1 MKGGDSMTEPTRPA
15 AEPAASAV
23 PSAGALLRAARLR
36 QGLQLPALAA
46 IVKVPPAKLEALEAD
61 HHEVFP
67 DATFTRALAKT
78 LCRVLKIEA
87 APVLALLPQGGAAT
101 TMQWQDTSLG
111 RPFKDPRVAGEPL
124 RWAPWQRPVPWAV
137 AVLLAAAAAFVLV
150 PTPQPVLEAADEAA
164 SAAAAAAA
172 EAPPEAASALAGL
185 PAVAASAVA
194 APVAVAASAAGGMV
208 AQAASSVASAVG
220 VIAGAVA
227 PAAAGAASAAAVS
240 APVAAD
246 VASAS
251 ASASVIAVAGAD
263 PADRAVLRVTAD
275 AWIQVSDGRGKVL
288 AGRLF
293 KSGEV
298 VEFNAP
304 LPLRVRV
311 GNVAGTELAF
321 RGQPVD
327 LRSGAQGNVRTVVLQ

>member
-227 PAAAGAASAAAVS
+227 PASAAAVS
-240 APVAAD
+240 APVAAG

>member
-1 MKGGDSMTEPTRPA
+1 
-15 AEPAASAV
+15 
-23 PSAGALLRAARLR
+23 LRAARLR

-227 PAAAGAASAAAVS
+227 PASAAAVS
-240 APVAAD
+240 APVAAG